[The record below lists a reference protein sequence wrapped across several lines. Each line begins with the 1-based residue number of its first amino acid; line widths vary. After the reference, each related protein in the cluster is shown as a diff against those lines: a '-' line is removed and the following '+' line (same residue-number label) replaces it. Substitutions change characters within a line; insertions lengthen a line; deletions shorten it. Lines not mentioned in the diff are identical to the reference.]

1 MSFACF
7 EQKYSVARHRFTR
20 EHLAGAWLAFSRGHC
35 CSFASMQ
42 QGRSG
47 SYQLCLVIHYFAY
60 ELHQHLYSAYQE
72 PLLLGS
78 GVLQHSD
85 QLNVLGFIR
94 EIFSQL
100 SADWSIWLLLGFIF
114 FFSSQS
120 VAHVTSCLSAF
131 LLFIQKQKI
140 CYWYCFYALK
150 MFWSTIIWTAPH
162 IRELVPFHQK
172 ENVDKKNLHSNH

>member
-1 MSFACF
+1 MYVSFAFFKQAC
-7 EQKYSVARHRFTR
+7 SVARHWFTQ
-20 EHLAGAWLAFSRGHC
+20 EHLAGAWLAFPRGHR
-35 CSFASMQ
+35 CSFSSVQ

-47 SYQLCLVIHYFAY
+47 SYKPCLIIHCFAY
-60 ELHQHLYSAYQE
+60 ELHRHLYSAYQE

-85 QLNVLGFIR
+85 QLSVLGFIR

-100 SADWSIWLLLGFIF
+100 SADWSIWLLFGFIF

-131 LLFIQKQKI
+131 LLFIQKRKI
-140 CYWYCFYALK
+140 HYWYCFYALK
-150 MFWSTIIWTAPH
+150 TFWSTIIWTAPH
-162 IRELVPFHQK
+162 IRELCPVSSK
-172 ENVDKKNLHSNH
+172 GKRG